1 MTKTSARAIADRY
14 FKMQCERLGP
24 LDHKLYNQ
32 AADIAVNEMLR
43 EAGVM
48 PAKAKRSMKAN
59 RAFIKAHEA
68 HHASAAMR
76 AVHPRELAHERM
88 GALVDPVKLAKD
100 TEDGLAIEAAIAR
113 EDDKQRVGRTRDVW
127 VKPRSLEDI
136 YAVLKGE
143 K

>member
-1 MTKTSARAIADRY
+1 MTKTTARAIADRY

-24 LDHKLYNQ
+24 IDHKLYNQ
-32 AADIAVNEMLR
+32 AADIVINEMLA
-43 EAGVM
+43 EAGVK

-59 RAFIKAHEA
+59 RAFIEAHEA
-68 HHASAAMR
+68 NHAEMQAR
-76 AVHPRELAHERM
+76 I
-88 GALVDPVKLAKD
+88 AKD
-100 TEDGLAIEAAIAR
+100 RAEGLAIEAAVAR
-113 EDDKQRVGRTRDVW
+113 EDLKQLEETGVW